1 MKKLSK
7 IVLLCSA
14 PLMAMAVTP
23 DKPAGTN
30 APAAAASPNA
40 TKPAISADS
49 LFADTVVAKGKG
61 LEVKR
66 NELDSEVINGKAMYA
81 SRGTPAPAE
90 LETQALR
97 GLIIKQLILKKATA
111 EDLAKGKTAFDENLA
126 KLKKNSGLSE
136 DEFKQKL
143 NQQLLVLGLT
153 KDQWEKQNAEQATIP
168 IVLQRELK
176 IKVTDED
183 VKKFYDDN
191 PAKFEEP
198 EMVRAAHILLMTQ
211 DSSTQEPLSE
221 DKKQAKHKQIED
233 LLKRARGGEDFAELA
248 KKYSEDPGSKEKG
261 GEYTF
266 PRGRMVPEFETAAF
280 SLKTNE
286 VSDVVTTQYGYHI
299 IKLYEKIPA
308 KKVELSTVKD
318 EIKDYLTQ
326 TQIQKDFAPFAKT
339 LIKDANVEV
348 LDEKLKG
355 AVDVETKESTTNAA
369 PKVEAK

>member
-1 MKKLSK
+1 MNKLSK

-14 PLMAMAVTP
+14 PLMAFAVTP

-30 APAAAASPNA
+30 APA
-40 TKPAISADS
+40 KPALSADS
-49 LFADTVVAKGKG
+49 LFADSVVAKGKG
-61 LEVKR
+61 VEVKR

-81 SRGTPAPAE
+81 SRGMAAPAE
-90 LETQALR
+90 LESQALR
-97 GLIIKQLILKKATA
+97 GLIIKQLILSKATDA
-111 EDLAKGKTAFDENLA
+111 DRAKGKTAFQDNLE
-126 KLKKNSGLSE
+126 KLKKNSNLTE

-153 KDQWEKQNAEQATIP
+153 REQWEKQNAEQATIP

-176 IKVTDED
+176 INVTDDD

-211 DSSTQEPLSE
+211 DPTTQEPLSD
-221 DKKQAKHKQIED
+221 DKKQAKHKQMED

-248 KKYSEDPGSKEKG
+248 KKYSEDPGSKDKG

-266 PRGRMVPEFETAAF
+266 PRGRMVPEFEAAAF
-280 SLKTNE
+280 SMKTNE
-286 VSDVVTTQYGYHI
+286 ISDIITTQYGYHI

-326 TQIQKDFAPFAKT
+326 SQIQKDFAPYAKT
-339 LIKDANVEV
+339 LIKDANVEI

-355 AVDVETKESTTNAA
+355 AADIKDAETNAVNA
-369 PKVEAK
+369 AAVEKAAAK